1 MNKTRPELTFKHN
14 QKNQRHNWL
23 RLTPAYSV
31 KTVNQI
37 LETLPTVHYVLDPF
51 AGTSTTGLVCAELG
65 LKCDLF
71 DINPFL
77 VWFGQVKTQNY
88 TCSQIQETRNT
99 VTPIKEYVNDNQA
112 SSYWLPPISDINK
125 WWTTE
130 KLKLLGLLYQAIL
143 QQDHLSKSAKNLLLV
158 AFCKLV
164 IEWSNAAFNHQSMS
178 FKTPVQTLPLFSSP
192 LFLLD
197 EFETAVYKLTN
208 EVEKPLFNE
217 INIYQVDA
225 RYMPNPISAK
235 YDCVIT
241 SPPYPN
247 RVSYIRELRPYM
259 YWLGYLSEAREAGE
273 LDWQAIGG
281 TWGVATSRLTKW
293 QPDIHNI
300 TFPDFYNLITSIA
313 QKSIT
318 LANYVHKYFVDI
330 DTHLKSLY
338 LILKSK
344 AKIFY
349 IVGNSKFYDTVVP
362 VEEIYR
368 HMMQEA
374 GFTNVSINYLRK
386 RNSKKELHEYMV
398 SAEKV

>member
-1 MNKTRPELTFKHN
+1 
-14 QKNQRHNWL
+14 
-23 RLTPAYSV
+23 
-31 KTVNQI
+31 
-37 LETLPTVHYVLDPF
+37 
-51 AGTSTTGLVCAELG
+51 
-65 LKCDLF
+65 
-71 DINPFL
+71 
-77 VWFGQVKTQNY
+77 
-88 TCSQIQETRNT
+88 
-99 VTPIKEYVNDNQA
+99 
-112 SSYWLPPISDINK
+112 
-125 WWTTE
+125 
-130 KLKLLGLLYQAIL
+130 
-143 QQDHLSKSAKNLLLV
+143 
-158 AFCKLV
+158 
-164 IEWSNAAFNHQSMS
+164 MS